1 MQTSGIKTSLCLVF
15 LCLAAAAGGAQRK
28 APSVLE
34 RVQNVDD
41 PELGELIRVAI
52 ENRAKVHMANQEE
65 TLELIR
71 KVTLGYTQIKLL
83 DQQIAEVG
91 RKLQAN
97 AGPPEMRYELLLAKA
112 ELEAKL
118 TEAVANLR
126 ELMGIIPKHPF
137 EEQPIESLNTWLRLS
152 PIDGRVYVLDTAR
165 PYLQYWAHAAWR
177 SLGLMS
183 EKDALEVVRERAKD
197 AKRLPIRVDIL
208 QTGAAAERLRGRVIE
223 VIGDCGAQMKAEVS
237 LEGADWRGRG
247 EAPFYVRDGQ
257 IRTFYPAPVRRPDG
271 GTTDLLHSGLVK
283 PSELEQHI
291 LWRITFR
298 WNLPFT
304 FRIEYDR
311 GGFDTA
317 QRLTDEIRGIVKRLD
332 ISDLVDVNS
341 VLVEPI
347 PEAIFVGKWRAM
359 TPGEIQE
366 IEIQSKGK
374 TQLLMRKHSDR
385 QAPMSMVS
393 APWTL
398 ATRDVFIETGYLVMY
413 RGQMDDEGHLVL
425 GRGQIFPHGTWH
437 HQGGPP
443 IVFEKVE

>member
-1 MQTSGIKTSLCLVF
+1 
-15 LCLAAAAGGAQRK
+15 LCLAAAVVAQSK
-28 APSVLE
+28 VPSVLE

-41 PELGELIRVAI
+41 PELGELIRVAL
-52 ENRAKVHMANQEE
+52 ENQENQE
-65 TLELIR
+65 NQARVRTTGRTQRLELIR
-71 KVTLGYTQIKLL
+71 KVTLSYTQIKLL
-83 DQQIAEVG
+83 DQQVQEVG

-137 EEQPIESLNTWLRLS
+137 EEQPIESLNTWLRLN
-152 PIDGRVYVLDTAR
+152 PVDGRVYVLDTAR

-183 EKDALEVVRERAKD
+183 EKEALEVVRERAKD
-197 AKRLPIRVDIL
+197 PKRLPIRVDIL
-208 QTGAAAERLRGRVIE
+208 RTGEAAERLRGRVIE
-223 VIGDCGAQMKAEVS
+223 VIKECGAQMNAEVS

-257 IRTFYPAPVRRPDG
+257 IRTFYPVPVRKPDG
-271 GTTDLLHSGLVK
+271 GTTDLLHSGLVR

-317 QRLTDEIRGIVKRLD
+317 QRLADEIRQIVKRLD
-332 ISDLVDVNS
+332 VSDLVDVNS

-347 PEAIFVGKWRAM
+347 PEAVFLGKWRAM

-374 TQLLMRKHSDR
+374 IQLLMRKHSEPR
-385 QAPMSMVS
+385 AAMKPVA

-398 ATRDVFIETGYLVMY
+398 ATRDIFIETGHLVMY

-425 GRGQIFPHGTWH
+425 ERGQIFPHGSWH
-437 HQGGPP
+437 DQGGLP
-443 IVFEKVE
+443 IVFEKLE